1 MSVIMPETTT
11 DRFEPIWIGPEA
23 VAPIIA
29 ARPLVMDDLTADVF
43 GLFELVDDNRRDQ
56 LLDYWQ
62 QLFEKQCA
70 AKAVTACTA

>member
-1 MSVIMPETTT
+1 
-11 DRFEPIWIGPEA
+11 
-23 VAPIIA
+23 
-29 ARPLVMDDLTADVF
+29 MDDLTADVF
-43 GLFELVDDNRRDQ
+43 GLFELVDDNRKGQ

>member
-11 DRFEPIWIGPEA
+11 DRFEPIWIEPEA
-23 VAPIIA
+23 VAPIVT
-29 ARPLVMDDLTADVF
+29 ARPLAMDDLTADVL
-43 GLFELVDDNRRDQ
+43 GLFELVHTNRKDQ
-56 LLDYWQ
+56 LLGYWQ